1 MAKKIPL
8 RQCVGCGEMKSK
20 KEMMRVLKTPEDEIV
35 LDLTGKKNGRGA
47 YLCISRECLKKA
59 RKNKGLERSFKMS
72 IPNEVYD
79 SLGLAARGRNLVSG
93 EFSTEN
99 AVKDGSACLVI
110 ISEDASANTKKLFT
124 DKCSFYEVPIY
135 TLGTKE
141 MLGKA
146 IGKEM
151 RASLVVTDPGLSDS
165 IMKHLQTIQE

>member
-1 MAKKIPL
+1 MNDPVQMKK
-8 RQCVGCGEMKSK
+8 
-20 KEMMRVLKTPEDEIV
+20 VLS
-35 LDLTGKKNGRGA
+35 L
-47 YLCISRECLKKA
+47 
-59 RKNKGLERSFKMS
+59 
-72 IPNEVYD
+72 
-79 SLGLAARGRNLVSG
+79 LGLAARGRNLVSG

-141 MLGKA
+141 MLGK
-146 IGKEM
+146 EM
-151 RASLVVTDPGLSDS
+151 RASLAVTDPGLSDS

>member
-1 MAKKIPL
+1 MNDPVQMKK
-8 RQCVGCGEMKSK
+8 
-20 KEMMRVLKTPEDEIV
+20 VLS
-35 LDLTGKKNGRGA
+35 L
-47 YLCISRECLKKA
+47 
-59 RKNKGLERSFKMS
+59 
-72 IPNEVYD
+72 
-79 SLGLAARGRNLVSG
+79 LGLAARGRNLVSG

-151 RASLVVTDPGLSDS
+151 RASLAVTDPGLSDS
-165 IMKHLQTIQE
+165 IMKHLPASAGFIKF